1 MESALNVDA
10 GQFVSEFL
18 VALGVVDVFAQL
30 RSLCGGNPSTD
41 VATIAPNLMLVV
53 GADPASS
60 AGIWERLPRE
70 RAQLTALRSSC
81 CCVDAQDSPRERDGT
96 DEDEP

>member
-1 MESALNVDA
+1 LESALNVDA

-60 AGIWERLPRE
+60 AGIWVGT
-70 RAQLTALRSSC
+70 LTPLFGEGSWLHGG
-81 CCVDAQDSPRERDGT
+81 DGGYLI
-96 DEDEP
+96 EQGFAVGLVR